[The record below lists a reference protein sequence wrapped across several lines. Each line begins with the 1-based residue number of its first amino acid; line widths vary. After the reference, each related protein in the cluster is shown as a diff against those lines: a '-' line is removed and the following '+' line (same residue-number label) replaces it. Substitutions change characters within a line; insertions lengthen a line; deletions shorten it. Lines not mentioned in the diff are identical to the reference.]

1 MIEETRILLVE
12 ADVLVRHA
20 LAEYL
25 RGCGYR
31 VAEARDAGEARVL
44 LGRDEFPVDIVLAQG
59 DSGFELA
66 AWIRASHPGIQVI
79 LAGSVARATEKAGH
93 LCEDGPVL
101 TLPYEHKFVLEHIRR
116 LMAANKRGKERLI
129 TATDSGS

>member
-1 MIEETRILLVE
+1 MSEETRILLVE

-31 VAEARDAGEARVL
+31 VAEARNADEARLL
-44 LGRDEFPVDIVLAQG
+44 LGHDELPIGIVLAQG

-66 AWIRASHPGIQVI
+66 AWIRTNHPGIQVI
-79 LAGSVARATEKAGH
+79 LAGSVARATEKAGD
-93 LCEDGPVL
+93 LCEDGPAL
-101 TLPYEHKFVLEHIRR
+101 TMPYEHKFVLERIRR
-116 LMAANKRGKERLI
+116 LLAAKKREKEQLI
-129 TATDSGS
+129 TATDSGF

>member
-1 MIEETRILLVE
+1 MSEETRVLLVE

-31 VAEARDAGEARVL
+31 VAEARDADEARLL
-44 LGRDEFPVDIVLAQG
+44 LGREELPVGIVLAQG

-66 AWIRASHPGIQVI
+66 AWIRTNHPGVQII
-79 LAGSVARATEKAGH
+79 LAGSVARATEKAGD
-93 LCEDGPVL
+93 LCEDGPAV
-101 TLPYEHKFVLEHIRR
+101 TLPYEHKFVLERIRR
-116 LMAANKRGKERLI
+116 LMAASERGKQRPTPALDI
-129 TATDSGS
+129 K

>member
-1 MIEETRILLVE
+1 MSEETRILLGE

-31 VAEARDAGEARVL
+31 VAEARDADEARLL
-44 LGRDEFPVDIVLAQG
+44 LGREELPIGIVLAQG

-66 AWIRASHPGIQVI
+66 AWIRTNHPAVQII

-93 LCEDGPVL
+93 LCEDGPAV
-101 TLPYEHKFVLEHIRR
+101 TLPYEHKFVLERIRW
-116 LMAANKRGKERLI
+116 LMAANERGNR
-129 TATDSGS
+129 ARDSSS

>member
-1 MIEETRILLVE
+1 MKEETRILLVE

-31 VAEARDAGEARVL
+31 VAEARDANEARLL
-44 LGRDEFPVDIVLAQG
+44 LGHEELPIGIVLAQG

-66 AWIRASHPGIQVI
+66 AWIRTNHPAVQII
-79 LAGSVARATEKAGH
+79 LAGSVVRATEKAGH
-93 LCEDGPVL
+93 LCEDGPAV
-101 TLPYEHKFVLEHIRR
+101 TLPYEHKFVLERIRR
-116 LMAANKRGKERLI
+116 LMAARERGKERPTPVFNI
-129 TATDSGS
+129 K